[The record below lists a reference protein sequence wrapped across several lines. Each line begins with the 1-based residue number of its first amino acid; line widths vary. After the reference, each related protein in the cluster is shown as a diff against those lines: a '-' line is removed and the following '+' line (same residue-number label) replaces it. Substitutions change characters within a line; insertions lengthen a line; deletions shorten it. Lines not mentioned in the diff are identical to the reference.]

1 MVVVVDGRLLRA
13 LLPASWLMM
22 ETRALL
28 PFFDS
33 GQQTPGTNKLWK
45 QMDLRRLSNCRSK
58 AGQLA
63 KSRHEPRPPSGVV
76 HGLDD
81 EDDELGGSVLLG
93 RAISTLFPE
102 VIFSKVPELLPEL
115 LPDDDDADPIGCPV
129 ANGNKVLRVNL
140 PS

>member
-1 MVVVVDGRLLRA
+1 
-13 LLPASWLMM
+13 
-22 ETRALL
+22 
-28 PFFDS
+28 
-33 GQQTPGTNKLWK
+33 
-45 QMDLRRLSNCRSK
+45 MDLRRLSSCKSK

-76 HGLDD
+76 HGLED

-102 VIFSKVPELLPEL
+102 VIFSNVPELLPA
-115 LPDDDDADPIGCPV
+115 DDPIFCPD